1 MAQVYDE
8 QHDDQ
13 RCELEHEIRSEFLVH
28 SQQEVEDKE
37 NARLHQYRNELE
49 EIYETTMLPELQAV
63 KCDIEDQEL
72 LNHGARDTIG
82 SNTNRAMNLRERQD
96 TINNDVKSSYALK
109 HFLVRTLVLLSSFVT
124 INF

>member
-109 HFLVRTLVLLSSFVT
+109 HFLVRTSILRFSFATNNV
-124 INF
+124 